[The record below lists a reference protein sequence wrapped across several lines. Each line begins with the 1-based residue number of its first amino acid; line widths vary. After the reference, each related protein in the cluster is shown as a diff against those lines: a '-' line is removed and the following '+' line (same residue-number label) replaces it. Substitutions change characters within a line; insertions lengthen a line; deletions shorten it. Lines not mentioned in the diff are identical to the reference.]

1 MDTRDFLVP
10 DNYADF
16 HCKCGKCRHTCCDG
30 WAVTF
35 PREDYFRLLSVTCSP
50 ELRRKLDTS
59 LHLADDPTP
68 ERYAELL
75 PNWEGHCPLQRADGL
90 CALQAECGEDA
101 ISSTCRY
108 YPRGIR
114 TMDDDECSCSAS
126 CERVVEML
134 LHRLPPMTFR
144 RMRLSFA
151 MPLPPRETDA
161 ALTAETRQ
169 LRRDVVTMLQA
180 REVPLASRMM
190 GIRAALVLEESG
202 RQTSESRWA
211 AFRAAAKVAIP
222 PADWALR
229 ANILRTLM
237 EELLADTI
245 SMGRNRGGNPAAPA
259 RGTGG
264 RSFAAGGGHV
274 SGGYAGL
281 DDWHGAADGQPC
293 VLRGLP
299 VRRASGAPG
308 DGSGFAVRGV
318 RGAARYGGALPS
330 AASG

>member
-16 HCKCGKCRHTCCDG
+16 HCKCGQCRHTCCDG

-35 PREDYFRLLSVTCSP
+35 PREDYFRLLSVPCSP

-90 CALQAECGEDA
+90 CALQAECGEEA

-114 TMDDDECSCSAS
+114 TMDDDECACSAS

-144 RMRLSFA
+144 RMHLSFA

-202 RQTSESRWA
+202 RQTSESRLA

-245 SMGRNRGGNPAAPA
+245 SMAESRRKSCRSCAGN
-259 RGTGG
+259 
-264 RSFAAGGGHV
+264 
-274 SGGYAGL
+274 
-281 DDWHGAADGQPC
+281 
-293 VLRGLP
+293 
-299 VRRASGAPG
+299 RRAQFCS
-308 DGSGFAVRGV
+308 R
-318 RGAARYGGALPS
+318 RRARFRRIRRIG
-330 AASG
+330 